1 MSLADLFSAL
11 KTSAGS
17 RKMSGRVPAGAV
29 LCLVLAA
36 ALSVQQQEAAAVVT
50 AWPNISLLRLNG
62 GLVHPVHIT
71 HAGDGSRRL
80 FAVEQ
85 VGRIRIIRADSLLTA
100 PFLDISD
107 RVLSGGEQ
115 GLLSVAFP
123 PGFESSGRF
132 YVNYTRQPDGAT
144 VIARYRV
151 TADPDITDQLSEEV
165 LKVISQPFPNHNG
178 GQLAFGPDGFLYI
191 GMGDG
196 GYAGDPLKNAQN
208 HGSLL
213 GKMLRID
220 VESGTFPYSVPP
232 TNPFVFSSD
241 YLPEI
246 WALGLRNPWRFSF
259 DRQTGD
265 LYIGDVGQNLYEEV
279 DLQPASSTG
288 GENYGW
294 NIMEA
299 SHCYLSPSCSSAG
312 LVLPVAEY
320 DHTTG
325 DCSIIGGMIYR
336 GLKYPGLHGVY
347 LYGDECSGRIRG
359 LKKNGGSSQNTI
371 LLDSPF
377 VITTFGEDET
387 GSLYLADYTSGT
399 IYRVVEAI
407 SGIPAP
413 TVQETFAFPSADS
426 PVVSLDLAQ
435 LNPFGFGP
443 VASGG
448 DMLQFQV
455 ALAQFTAPV
464 DLYAA
469 YSVSTDPANIFLMKS
484 DLTFQAVS
492 FQDVQQV
499 LSGVAVAGIDPW
511 MKNVTGPIDVNPLT
525 LSVTKLSPGIYTVY
539 LLVTPSGRLDS
550 HYLGKASFVVP

>member
-1 MSLADLFSAL
+1 MFIASLFSNL
-11 KTSAGS
+11 KTYAGN
-17 RKMSGRVPAGAV
+17 RKISIPVPASAV
-29 LCLVLAA
+29 CALLLAA
-36 ALSVQQQEAAAVVT
+36 CLLSMQHEAAAVVT
-50 AWPNISLLRLNG
+50 AWPNISLIKVNG
-62 GLVHPVHIT
+62 GLVHPVDIT
-71 HAGDGSRRL
+71 HAGDDSRRL
-80 FAVEQ
+80 FVVEQ
-85 VGRIRIIRADSLLTA
+85 GGRIMIIRADVLLAA

-107 RVLSGGEQ
+107 RVLSGGER

-123 PGFESSGRF
+123 PGFATSGRF

-144 VIARYRV
+144 VVARYHV
-151 TADPDITDQLSEEV
+151 SANPDIADHLSEER
-165 LKVISQPFPNHNG
+165 LLVISQPFPNHNG

-196 GYAGDPLKNAQN
+196 GSAGDPRKYAQN

-220 VESGTFPYSVPP
+220 VESGTLPYSVPP
-232 TNPFVFSSD
+232 TNPFVQTLG

-279 DLQPASSTG
+279 DFQPAASTG

-299 SHCYLSPSCSSAG
+299 SHCYLSTSCSSAG

-325 DCSIIGGMIYR
+325 DCAVIGGMVYR
-336 GLKYPGLHGVY
+336 GQKYPGLQEVY
-347 LYGDECSGRIRG
+347 LYGDYCTGRIRG
-359 LKKNGGSSQNTI
+359 LKKDGGSFQNTI
-371 LLDSPF
+371 LFASPYA
-377 VITTFGEDET
+377 ITTFGEDES
-387 GSLYLADYTSGT
+387 GSIYLSDYKSGS
-399 IYRVVEAI
+399 IYRVIETVT
-407 SGIPAP
+407 GIPVPAGRQAFTFP
-413 TVQETFAFPSADS
+413 TVDS
-426 PVVSLDLAQ
+426 PTAALDPAQ

-443 VASGG
+443 IASGG
-448 DMLQFQV
+448 KTVQFQV
-455 ALAQFTAPV
+455 ALARFTAPV
-464 DLYAA
+464 DLYIA
-469 YSVSTDPANIFLMKS
+469 YSVSTDPANIFLVKP
-484 DLTFQAVS
+484 DFTFHVFS
-492 FQDVQQV
+492 FQDARQV
-499 LSGVAVAGIDPW
+499 LSGVPVAGIEPW

-550 HYLGKASFVVP
+550 HYLGMASFVVP

>member
-1 MSLADLFSAL
+1 MVFTGHRSTSKTYSVNLRLSLRILAGIARGLVVAVAL
-11 KTSAGS
+11 LL
-17 RKMSGRVPAGAV
+17 PQHEAV
-29 LCLVLAA
+29 
-36 ALSVQQQEAAAVVT
+36 AVVT
-50 AWPNISLLRLNG
+50 AWPNISLIKLNG
-62 GLVHPVHIT
+62 GLVNPVHIN
-71 HAGDGSRRL
+71 HAGDGNRRL
-80 FAVEQ
+80 FVVEQ
-85 VGRIRIIRADSLLTA
+85 IGRIRIIRADALLAT

-107 RVLSGGEQ
+107 RVLSGGER

-123 PGFESSGRF
+123 PGFAASGRF

-144 VIARYRV
+144 VVARYHV
-151 TADPDITDQLSEEV
+151 SANPDIADHLSEEP
-165 LKVISQPFPNHNG
+165 LLVISQPFPNHNG

-196 GYAGDPLKNAQN
+196 GSAGDPFNNAQN

-220 VESGTFPYSVPP
+220 VESGAVTYGVPP
-232 TNPFVFSSD
+232 TNPFVLSPG
-241 YLPEI
+241 YRPEI

-265 LYIGDVGQNLYEEV
+265 LYIGDVGQNLFEEV
-279 DLQPASSTG
+279 DFQPASSTG
-288 GENYGW
+288 SENYGW

-299 SHCYLSPSCSSAG
+299 SHCYPGPPCSSFG

-325 DCSIIGGMIYR
+325 DCSIIGGMVYR
-336 GLKYPGLHGVY
+336 GLKYTGLQGVY

-359 LKKNGGSSQNTI
+359 LKKDGGTFQNTI

-377 VITTFGEDET
+377 AITTFGEDEA
-387 GSLYLADYTSGT
+387 GSLYLADYKSGS
-399 IYRVVEAI
+399 IYRVIDAI
-407 SGIPAP
+407 PGVPVPAGRA
-413 TVQETFAFPSADS
+413 TFTFPPVDS
-426 PVVSLDLAQ
+426 PVVGRDAAL

-448 DMLQFQV
+448 STIQFQV

-464 DLYAA
+464 DLYIA
-469 YSVSTDPANIFLMKS
+469 YSVSTDPAIIFLVKP
-484 DLTFQAVS
+484 DFTFHAFS
-492 FQDVQQV
+492 LQDAQQV
-499 LSGVAVAGIDPW
+499 LSGVPVAGIEPW

-539 LLVTPSGRLDS
+539 LLVTPSGRLNS
-550 HYLGKASFVVP
+550 YYLGKASFVIP